1 MDKNLARNSLGLWF
15 AKKTNTSEP
24 VKNLWHMKHYS
35 LNATVEMLKAPVIL
49 SATTGAKYLRINQVE
64 FVEDSL

>member
-1 MDKNLARNSLGLWF
+1 
-15 AKKTNTSEP
+15 
-24 VKNLWHMKHYS
+24 MKHYS

-64 FVEDSL
+64 FVEDNL